1 MNSEAI
7 LKFWIGTAALDS
19 EAAKNRSKRWYTSSA
34 DDDEAM
40 SVQFGATLKQ
50 AERGALADWQKT
62 PQGRLALVILLDQ
75 MSRNIYR
82 GTAQAYAND
91 AHALDLAS
99 QMVDAGEHLQL
110 TNIEQVFLF
119 HPFEH
124 AESLAA
130 QQRSV
135 QLFTELLS
143 RATADWHQQLQR
155 FLDFA
160 IIHHNIIATYG
171 RFPHR
176 NSVLER
182 QSTAAESDYLIKG
195 PTFGQSHTTSAHN
208 HRQ

>member
-124 AESLAA
+124 AESLG
-130 QQRSV
+130 RSNV
-135 QLFTELLS
+135 QCNCLPNFS
-143 RATADWHQQLQR
+143 AGQLQTGTSNFSVFSILPLSIIISLQLTGA
-155 FLDFA
+155 FLIA
-160 IIHHNIIATYG
+160 I
-171 RFPHR
+171 
-176 NSVLER
+176 VC
-182 QSTAAESDYLIKG
+182 
-195 PTFGQSHTTSAHN
+195 
-208 HRQ
+208 